1 MNKNKDE
8 DKGMERKA
16 ISVLE
21 MTMEEYTKKRLA
33 FVKNLQ
39 EIILS
44 AGLPFT
50 DIISILETEKLTIF
64 KDLSLNV
71 DLIKKAINGESDG
84 KNF

>member
-39 EIILS
+39 EIILT

-71 DLIKKAINGESDG
+71 DLIKKNIRGESDDDRL
-84 KNF
+84 